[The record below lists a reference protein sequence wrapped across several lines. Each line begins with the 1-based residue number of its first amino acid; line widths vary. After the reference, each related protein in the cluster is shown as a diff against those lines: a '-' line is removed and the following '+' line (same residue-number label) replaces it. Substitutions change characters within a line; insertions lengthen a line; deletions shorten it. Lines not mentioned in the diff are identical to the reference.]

1 MQAQK
6 TKWAIALVLATGIAA
21 MRYVDIQI
29 EAAEQLFGGT
39 NVHPIILFLAGG
51 TAALIMLV
59 PKTPISIL
67 GGIIFGWWL
76 GTLLMF
82 AVALLAATTNY
93 YLGRFLF
100 RSAINRFELK
110 SNQRVWIPALRNA
123 AREAN
128 VYLHFLVRLTP
139 VPTSII
145 SYSMGASGSR
155 LFPFLLG
162 TLLAVIP
169 QSLWINVGANYGQ
182 LEASQMTTAK
192 ILSLTI
198 SLLAAIAVAVW
209 IPKIVQAHIR
219 SSQFIEKEQNLDRIE
234 I

>member
-6 TKWAIALVLATGIAA
+6 TKWVLALGLATGIVA
-21 MRYVDIQI
+21 MRYVNIQI
-29 EAAEQLFGGT
+29 EAVEQLFGVT
-39 NVHPIILFLAGG
+39 NVHPIILFLAIG

-67 GGIIFGWWL
+67 GGMIFGWWL

-82 AVALLAATTNY
+82 ALALLAATTNY

-110 SNQRVWIPALRNA
+110 SDQKAWIPALRTA

-139 VPTSII
+139 IPTSII

-169 QSLWINVGANYGQ
+169 QSLWINVGANYR
-182 LEASQMTTAK
+182 EVETSQMNTAK
-192 ILSLTI
+192 VMSLTI

-219 SSQFIEKEQNLDRIE
+219 RSQLIETKQDLNRMEN
-234 I
+234 